1 MPPSASPRR
10 HDLDALRVF
19 ACYLLFL
26 FHVGMVFNPAPF
38 FHVRNGET
46 DRALRGIPMDVTEAD
61 YVAITGPTGSGKSTL
76 LNLIGTL

>member
-1 MPPSASPRR
+1 MSPAASPRR

-38 FHVRNGET
+38 FHVRNDASSMVFLIVCGFIG
-46 DRALRGIPMDVTEAD
+46 LWHMP
-61 YVAITGPTGSGKSTL
+61 L
-76 LNLIGTL
+76 LFLLAGWSAG